1 MRQQLVT
8 GLVNSL
14 LPMQPRFQSNIPS
27 KNLVSNEIYH
37 RIDGILLSSSKYGKG
52 PLVVKNKLGA
62 NQKRRNIF
70 NE

>member
-1 MRQQLVT
+1 MRPQLET
-8 GLVNSL
+8 RLINGL

-27 KNLVSNEIYH
+27 NNLFSNEIYH
-37 RIDGILLSSSKYGKG
+37 RIDGILLASSKYGNS

-62 NQKRRNIF
+62 NQKRRNIL